1 MFLHI
6 GGSRVV
12 AAQDIVGIFTIDIHD
27 RQCNKEFLQSAR
39 QLDKTNELSKEEIK
53 AFIVT
58 TEGVSFSPI
67 APVTLKKRFQEHN
80 LDRER

>member
-12 AAQDIVGIFTIDIHD
+12 GANDIIGIFDVRIKEK
-27 RQCNKEFLQSAR
+27 QCNREFLQSAR
-39 QLDKTNELSKEEIK
+39 KESNIMGDEFK

-58 TEGVSFSPI
+58 ESGVYFSPI
-67 APVTLKKRFQEHN
+67 APVTLKKRFSAKIFDTE
-80 LDRER
+80 

>member
-12 AAQDIVGIFTIDIHD
+12 AAHDILGIFDIRIKD
-27 RQCNKEFLQSAR
+27 KQCNKEFLQSAKR
-39 QLDKTNELSKEEIK
+39 FTEDNNGDEIK

-58 TEGVSFSPI
+58 RDAVRFSPI
-67 APVTLKKRFQEHN
+67 APGTLKKRFEAN
-80 LDRER
+80 IFDPT

>member
-12 AAQDIVGIFTIDIHD
+12 AGEDIIGIFDIRIKD
-27 RQCNKEFLQSAR
+27 KQCNKEFLQSTTLR
-39 QLDKTNELSKEEIK
+39 NDHGDEEIK

-58 TEGVSFSPI
+58 TGSVSFSPI
-67 APVTLKKRFQEHN
+67 APVTLKKRFQAN
-80 LDRER
+80 IFDK

>member
-12 AAQDIVGIFTIDIHD
+12 PAEEIIGIFDVRIKEK
-27 RQCNKEFLQSAR
+27 QCNKEFLQSVR
-39 QLDKTNELSKEEIK
+39 KEVNKGGEDFK

-58 TEGVSFSPI
+58 KEMVRFSPI
-67 APVTLKKRFQEHN
+67 APGTLKKRFQSNIFDKE
-80 LDRER
+80 

>member
-12 AAQDIVGIFTIDIHD
+12 AANDIIGIFDVRIKEK
-27 RQCNKEFLQSAR
+27 QCNREFLQSAR
-39 QLDKTNELSKEEIK
+39 KEGHIKGDEFK

-58 TEGVSFSPI
+58 EDMVYFSPI
-67 APVTLKKRFQEHN
+67 APVTLKKRFNSKVFVTE
-80 LDRER
+80 

>member
-12 AAQDIVGIFTIDIHD
+12 AGEDIVGIFTIAIQD
-27 RQCNKEFLQSAR
+27 RQCNREFLQSAGHT
-39 QLDKTNELSKEEIK
+39 DELSREEIK

-58 TEGVSFSPI
+58 TKGVSFSPI
-67 APVTLKKRFQEHN
+67 APVTLKKRFQEN
-80 LDRER
+80 SFDKERD

>member
-39 QLDKTNELSKEEIK
+39 RLNESNGLSKEEIK

-58 TEGVSFSPI
+58 TKGVSFSPI
-67 APVTLKKRFQEHN
+67 APATLKKRFQEN
-80 LDRER
+80 NFNK

>member
-12 AAQDIVGIFTIDIHD
+12 AAEDIVGIFNIRIRDK
-27 RQCNKEFLQSAR
+27 QCNKEFLQSTKVR
-39 QLDKTNELSKEEIK
+39 DSNVTEEVK

-58 TEGVSFSPI
+58 TDSVSFSPI
-67 APVTLKKRFQEHN
+67 APVTLKKRFQAKVF
-80 LDRER
+80 DK

>member
-12 AAQDIVGIFTIDIHD
+12 AAEDIVGIFDIRIRD
-27 RQCNKEFLQSAR
+27 KQCNREFLQTVKVR
-39 QLDKTNELSKEEIK
+39 EDHGEEEVK

-58 TEGVSFSPI
+58 REAVSFSSI
-67 APVTLKKRFQEHN
+67 APGTLKKRFQAN
-80 LDRER
+80 LFDK